1 MTDSRDDF
9 EFLDGDDLGEEPA
22 DPELPGTGDFP
33 PDRALGV
40 DDPSADV
47 PDDLRTRELRRDVQ
61 SDDRSPGF
69 VLVTPEG
76 DDGYSDEEA
85 QEIGDEV
92 DASDA
97 DLAAEEA
104 AMHVIDPDGSG

>member
-1 MTDSRDDF
+1 M
-9 EFLDGDDLGEEPA
+9 
-22 DPELPGTGDFP
+22 
-33 PDRALGV
+33 
-40 DDPSADV
+40 
-47 PDDLRTRELRRDVQ
+47 Q

>member
-9 EFLDGDDLGEEPA
+9 EFIDGDDLGEEPG
-22 DPELPGTGDFP
+22 DEELPGTHDYP

-40 DDPSADV
+40 DDPSLDV
-47 PDDLRTRELRRDVQ
+47 PDDLRTRELRRHVG
-61 SDDRSPGF
+61 SDDRPDGF

-85 QEIGDEV
+85 QEIGVEMDAV
-92 DASDA
+92 DD
-97 DLAAEEA
+97 DLPAEEA
-104 AMHVIDPDGSG
+104 ALHIVDPDNPA